1 MTKEKKLVPQER
13 HYEKVN
19 LEEYNEFAAMID
31 RMFFK
36 LTGKTSNRTPE
47 EEAEMRGKFE
57 EMKAKKA
64 KKAAD
69 ALKKKTD

>member
-1 MTKEKKLVPQER
+1 MTKENKLAPQER

-36 LTGKTSNRTPE
+36 LTGKTSSRTPE
-47 EEAEMRGKFE
+47 EEVEMRAKFE
-57 EMKAKKA
+57 EIKA
-64 KKAAD
+64 KKAAN
-69 ALKKKTD
+69 ALKKKED

>member
-1 MTKEKKLVPQER
+1 MPKEKKLAPQER
-13 HYEKVN
+13 HYEKVK
-19 LEEYNEFAAMID
+19 LEEYDEFAAMID

-47 EEAEMRGKFE
+47 EEAEMRAEFE
-57 EMKAKKA
+57 KMQAE
-64 KKAAD
+64 KAAD